1 MKKIAFAAA
10 GLSLMLVSCLTDES
24 QTTTSATMVVDSQ
37 TTCIEY
43 TGAKTAQFKEA
54 VKKFSDSTAQMTL
67 GSGCSATSRMA
78 KCSFTVPKADSLS
91 TPVEAALAGEPVS
104 MMFYVPAGMTLDAT
118 MKATMQK
125 ELETECSFM
134 NGGKLTM
141 Y

>member
-24 QTTTSATMVVDSQ
+24 QTTTSATMVVESQ
-37 TTCIEY
+37 TACFEY

-54 VKKFSDSTAQMTL
+54 VKNFSDSTTQMTL

-78 KCSFTVPKADSLS
+78 KCDFTVPKADSLS
-91 TPVEAALAGEPVS
+91 TPAEAALAGEPVS
-104 MMFYVPAGMTLDAT
+104 MMFYTPAGMTLDAT
-118 MKATMQK
+118 MKAEMQK